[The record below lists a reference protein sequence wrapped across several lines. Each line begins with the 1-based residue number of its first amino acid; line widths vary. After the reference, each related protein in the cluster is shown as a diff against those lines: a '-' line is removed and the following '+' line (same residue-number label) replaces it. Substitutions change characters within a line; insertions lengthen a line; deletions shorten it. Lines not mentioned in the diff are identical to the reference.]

1 MKRLAVCLALLC
13 ASTLH
18 AQTSES
24 IDVRIVNVDV
34 TVTSKGAPVTGL
46 TRDDFEIFEDG
57 KPQKI
62 TNFYA
67 SETKRAVT
75 ASATPA
81 NAASAPAAAAEPEQ
95 DPRFRRKV
103 LVLVD
108 NHHSTRHSRDQALRE
123 LEAMITDRYHGD
135 YEWSIG
141 VIGRGVTLVL
151 PLSSD
156 KNAIHQALEIIRNSG
171 TRSEGKATF
180 AGATDREAN
189 TLTHTE

>member
-57 KPQKI
+57 KQQKI

-67 SETKRAVT
+67 SETKAAVT

-81 NAASAPAAAAEPEQ
+81 NAAPAPAAAAEPEQ
-95 DPRFRRKV
+95 DPRFRRK
-103 LVLVD
+103 
-108 NHHSTRHSRDQALRE
+108 
-123 LEAMITDRYHGD
+123 
-135 YEWSIG
+135 
-141 VIGRGVTLVL
+141 
-151 PLSSD
+151 
-156 KNAIHQALEIIRNSG
+156 
-171 TRSEGKATF
+171 
-180 AGATDREAN
+180 
-189 TLTHTE
+189 